1 MVFPGPRP
9 VKQVPPPRP
18 TRVISGGQTGVDR
31 AALDAALSLG
41 IACGGWCP
49 RGRLA
54 EDGPIS
60 ARYPLEE
67 TESSDYAERTE
78 RNVADASATLI
89 LASGS
94 LSSGTALTR
103 DIASRL
109 GKPVLVVDLD
119 RDFGVNAELT
129 TWLQQHGEATL
140 NVAGPRESS
149 APGTYRKALALLLEM
164 WG

>member
-1 MVFPGPRP
+1 MVFPGPHP
-9 VKQVPPPRP
+9 VKQTPLPRP

-31 AALDAALSLG
+31 AALDAALTLG

-60 ARYPLEE
+60 PRYPLQE

-78 RNVADASATLI
+78 RNVAEASATLI
-89 LASGS
+89 LASGG
-94 LSSGTALTR
+94 LSGGTALTR
-103 DIASRL
+103 DFASRL
-109 GKPVLVVDLD
+109 GKPVLVVDLN

-129 TWLQQHGEATL
+129 TWLQQHGETTL

-149 APGTYRKALALLLEM
+149 SPGIYRKTLALLLEM